1 MFLLF
6 RQSEDVINVAHMENQ
21 FTLSRRQV
29 LVGSSAMLV
38 VAASPSTSLGAPA
51 AEQCRMTTFKTRDDV
66 TIYFKDWGPRNGP
79 VVVLCHGWPLTAD
92 SWDLQA
98 MHLANS
104 GFRVIAHDRRG
115 HGRSSQPWDGNDMNH
130 YADDL
135 AQLIEHLKLR
145 NVSIFGFSAGGGEVA
160 RFVGR
165 HGTRNVLK
173 LGLISAVTPFLL
185 KTADNPNGA
194 PLEVFDG
201 MRAETAADR
210 AQFYRNIANG
220 PFYGFNRPGVRPSQG
235 QADLWWLQGMMG
247 GHKNTYDC
255 IAAFSEDFRS
265 DVSKFDRP
273 TLVIHGSDDQI
284 VPIDLSARVVA
295 KMLPAAQLKVY
306 DGAPHGLTFTHKDQ
320 LNADLLAFLKA

>member
-1 MFLLF
+1 
-6 RQSEDVINVAHMENQ
+6 
-21 FTLSRRQV
+21 
-29 LVGSSAMLV
+29 
-38 VAASPSTSLGAPA
+38 
-51 AEQCRMTTFKTRDDV
+51 MTTFKTRDDV

-92 SWDLQA
+92 SWDFQA
-98 MHLANS
+98 MHLANN

-135 AQLIEHLKLR
+135 AQLIDHLKLKH
-145 NVSIFGFSAGGGEVA
+145 VSIFGFSAGGGEVA

-165 HGTRNVLK
+165 HGTRNVVK

-194 PLEVFDG
+194 PIEVFDG
-201 MRAETAADR
+201 MRAQTAADR
-210 AQFYRNIANG
+210 AQFYRDIANG
-220 PFYGFNRPGVRPSQG
+220 PFYGFNRPGAKPSQG
-235 QADLWWLQGMMG
+235 QSDLWWLQGMMG

-255 IAAFSEDFRS
+255 IAAFSEDFRG
-265 DVSKFDRP
+265 DVSKFDRS

-284 VPIDLSARVVA
+284 VPINLAGPVVA
-295 KMLPAAQLKVY
+295 KMLPAAQLKIY
-306 DGAPHGLTFTHKDQ
+306 EGAPHGLTFTHKDR